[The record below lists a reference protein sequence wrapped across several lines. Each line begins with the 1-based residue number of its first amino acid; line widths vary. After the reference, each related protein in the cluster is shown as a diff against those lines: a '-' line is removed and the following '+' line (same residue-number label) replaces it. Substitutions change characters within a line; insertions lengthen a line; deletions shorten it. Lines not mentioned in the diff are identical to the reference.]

1 MKDSSIRGRDPYM
14 LTRKL
19 TILAATTALGL
30 AAFGGTASAD
40 PQAYPGCRGDV
51 TSETAREVGGLGH
64 FTNFAGFPVHP
75 ADLHDETI
83 RPLCEPDPV

>member
-1 MKDSSIRGRDPYM
+1 M

-40 PQAYPGCRGDV
+40 KPNDPGCRGNL
-51 TSETAREVGGLGH
+51 TSGSAHDFGGLGH
-64 FTNFAGFPVHP
+64 VTDFAGFPQN
-75 ADLHDETI
+75 AGDYEAIAI
-83 RPLCEPDPV
+83 RPLCVEE